1 MNKLLMKLWTEE
13 EGLGTLELLLIVA
26 VLVGVAILFGNTIV
40 DWVKDILGNID
51 PSPAD
56 VPSNI

>member
-40 DWVKDILGNID
+40 EWVQDIIEGINPKP
-51 PSPAD
+51 PS
-56 VPSNI
+56 VPSGS

>member
-1 MNKLLMKLWTEE
+1 MKLWTEE

-40 DWVKDILGNID
+40 EWVQDIIEGINPTP
-51 PSPAD
+51 PS
-56 VPSNI
+56 VPSGS